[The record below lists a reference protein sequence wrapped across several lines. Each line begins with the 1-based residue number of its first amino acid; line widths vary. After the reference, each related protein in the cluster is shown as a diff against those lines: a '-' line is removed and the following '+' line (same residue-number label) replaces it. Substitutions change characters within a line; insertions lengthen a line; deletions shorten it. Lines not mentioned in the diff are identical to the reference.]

1 MDSKTSLGRKGEAIA
16 LRVLKENGYRIVDR
30 NVRARFGE
38 IDVVARDGRT
48 LCFIEV
54 KARSGLAFGWPE
66 EGVTSQKQWRL
77 GRLAL
82 WYLQSRR
89 LIDVPVRFDVLSIL
103 LSSEGNPPMRT
114 RLIKGAFEVM

>member
-1 MDSKTSLGRKGEAIA
+1 MDQQGLGKRGEAIA

-30 NVRARFGE
+30 NIRARFGE
-38 IDVVARDGRT
+38 IDLVARDGRW

-54 KARSGLAFGWPE
+54 KARSGLSFGWPE
-66 EGVTSQKQWRL
+66 EGVTLQKQWRL

-89 LIDVPVRFDVLSIL
+89 LTDVPVRFDVLAIL
-103 LSSEGNPPMRT
+103 LSPEGGPPART
-114 RLIKGAFEVM
+114 RLIKGAFEAQ